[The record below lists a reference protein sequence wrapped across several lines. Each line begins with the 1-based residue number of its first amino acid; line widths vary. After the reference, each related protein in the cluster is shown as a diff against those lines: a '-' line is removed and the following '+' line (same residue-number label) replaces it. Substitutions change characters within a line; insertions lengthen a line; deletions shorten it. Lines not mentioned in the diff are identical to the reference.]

1 MKKIIALVAGLV
13 PAVTFAQSQTLPG
26 TGLVTAAGGYATLFL
41 NFVNGV
47 LVPVLFALIF
57 VMFAFGVYKTWILG
71 AKDAS
76 MKSEGGKIILNSVIG
91 AVIILSFWG
100 LVNFVSGALGLTDT
114 GVQNVP
120 KVPTIQVR

>member
-1 MKKIIALVAGLV
+1 MKKTIATLAGFT
-13 PAVTFAQSQTLPG
+13 PAFALAATLPG
-26 TGLVTAAGGYATLFL
+26 TGLVTAAGGYASLFL

-47 LVPVLFALIF
+47 LVPVLFAVIF

-76 MKSEGGKIILNSVIG
+76 MKTEGGKIIMNSVIG
-91 AVIILSFWG
+91 AVVILSFWG
-100 LVNFVSGALGLTDT
+100 LVNFISGGLGLTDT

-120 KVPTIQVR
+120 RVPTINVR

>member
-1 MKKIIALVAGLV
+1 MKKTIATLAGFT
-13 PAVTFAQSQTLPG
+13 PAFALAATLPG
-26 TGLVTAAGGYATLFL
+26 TGLVTAAGGYASLFL

-47 LVPVLFALIF
+47 LVPVLFSVIF

-76 MKSEGGKIILNSVIG
+76 MKTEGGKIIMNSVIG
-91 AVIILSFWG
+91 AVVILSFWG
-100 LVNFVSGALGLTDT
+100 LVNFISGGLGLTDT

-120 KVPTIQVR
+120 RVPTINVR

>member
-1 MKKIIALVAGLV
+1 
-13 PAVTFAQSQTLPG
+13 
-26 TGLVTAAGGYATLFL
+26 
-41 NFVNGV
+41 
-47 LVPVLFALIF
+47 
-57 VMFAFGVYKTWILG
+57 
-71 AKDAS
+71 